1 MKRCFMDEFVQNS
14 LIDMYLKCGFADLAY
29 LVFDKI
35 TEKSIVTWN
44 CMISGLSQNGFSVA
58 ALKLFDQMY
67 FTLVDMYAK
76 SGDLQTDK
84 RVFDI
89 MPEKS
94 VVSWSTM
101 IAAYGIH
108 GQMIA
113 AGSLLTKM
121 VESGIRPNEVTFMN
135 ILSACRHARSME
147 ARKFYFN
154 SMRDYGIEPNIE
166 HFASIVDL
174 LSRTGDL
181 DEAHRIIKSMLFPV
195 DSSIW
200 GALLNGCQIHGRKD
214 LIRQINNDLQEISTD
229 DTGYYTLL
237 SNIYAKGGYLHE
249 SRAVRTKM
257 EGMGL
262 KKVPGYS
269 TIEVDRKIYRFGAG
283 NASESKEIYM
293 FEEYLRSS
301 GQLCDVEGYNSIFS
315 EDYNI
320 KSLRRK
326 ASYRAVIVG
335 MDPVCCESTSWMEN
349 AQVKKLS
356 RGSTQP
362 FYQ

>member
-1 MKRCFMDEFVQNS
+1 
-14 LIDMYLKCGFADLAY
+14 
-29 LVFDKI
+29 
-35 TEKSIVTWN
+35 
-44 CMISGLSQNGFSVA
+44 
-58 ALKLFDQMY
+58 
-67 FTLVDMYAK
+67 MYAK
-76 SGDLQTDK
+76 SGDLQTAK

-94 VVSWSTM
+94 VVSWSAM

-108 GQMIA
+108 GQMIE
-113 AGSLLTKM
+113 AGSLFTKM

-135 ILSACRHARSME
+135 ILSA
-147 ARKFYFN
+147 F
-154 SMRDYGIEPNIE
+154 
-166 HFASIVDL
+166 DL
-174 LSRTGDL
+174 LSRAGDL
-181 DEAHRIIKSMLFPV
+181 DGAHRIIKSMLFPV

-200 GALLNGCQIHGRKD
+200 GAILNGCRIHGRKD

-237 SNIYAKGGYLHE
+237 SNIYAEGGYLHE

-293 FEEYLRSS
+293 FEEYLRSL
-301 GQLCDVEGYNSIFS
+301 GQLCDVEGYNNIFS
-315 EDYNI
+315 EHFNI
-320 KSLRRK
+320 KEL
-326 ASYRAVIVG
+326 AE
-335 MDPVCCESTSWMEN
+335 ES
-349 AQVKKLS
+349 
-356 RGSTQP
+356 
-362 FYQ
+362 